1 MLLCALME
9 RMSGWIKRLLYPSWG
24 LSTSLLQRRF
34 AQRVVVV
41 TGASRGIGAALVRLL
56 QSYRVHFVLVARSE
70 AELQQLAQEVEA
82 LGASAECYA
91 VDLREREALR
101 DLCRILSE
109 RYPRVDYFFANAGK
123 SIFRSLEDSQ
133 ERLHDFDRTI
143 DLNYRAMVY
152 LAQALYPALAVAR
165 GVLVYTSSV
174 SLLYPPAP
182 HWAAYHASKG
192 AADIWLRTA
201 REEWALR
208 GVRVRIAYMP
218 LVHTSMADVN
228 PRYVHLPG
236 YTAEEAA
243 TRLIRLAVGRR
254 SSYAPWWARLSS
266 PLSFLFRRVVTY
278 AYRRVS
284 H

>member
-1 MLLCALME
+1 M
-9 RMSGWIKRLLYPSWG
+9 LYPSWG
-24 LSTSLLQRRF
+24 LSTSLLQRKF

-91 VDLREREALR
+91 VDLREREALG
-101 DLCRILSE
+101 DLCRTLAE

-123 SIFRSLEDSQ
+123 SICRSLEDSQ

-152 LAQALYPALAVAR
+152 LSQALYPALAATR

-201 REEWALR
+201 RMEWALR

-243 TRLIRLAVGRR
+243 ARLIRLAVGRR

>member
-1 MLLCALME
+1 MIE

-24 LSTSLLQRRF
+24 LSTSLLQRKF

-56 QSYRVHFVLVARSE
+56 QSCRVYFVLVARSE
-70 AELQQLAQEVEA
+70 AELLQLAQEVEA

-101 DLCRILSE
+101 DLCRILAE

-123 SIFRSLEDSQ
+123 SICRSLEDSQ

-143 DLNYRAMVY
+143 DLNYRAVVY
-152 LAQALYPALAVAR
+152 LAQALYPALAVAK
-165 GVLVYTSSV
+165 GSLVYTSSG

-182 HWAAYHASKG
+182 NWAANHASKR
-192 AADIWLRTA
+192 ATDIWLRTA
-201 REEWALR
+201 RVEWALR
-208 GVRVRIAYMP
+208 GVRARIAYMP

-243 TRLIRLAVGRR
+243 ARLIRLAVGRR